1 MKIGM
6 EHLTAY
12 QVASFRIVASGLVL
26 IPLLPKAVKIIPF
39 RLWPLVFLSGALG
52 SLFPAYLFCLA
63 ETKIESSLAGA
74 LNSLTPIFV
83 ILCGGLFFGLKTT
96 AQKVVGVLVAFS
108 GCVGLFLSRSD
119 LSFGANQVYLILVL
133 IATCMYGINV
143 NLVQRYLKDIPSL
156 QLVSLAML
164 LIGIPALGV
173 LMYTGYFSLNFSD
186 NGVLLSSG
194 YSAVL
199 GIGSTA
205 IANILF
211 YVLIK
216 KAGPVFSSMVTYGIP
231 FVAIAWGLVFGEKVG
246 WAQII
251 SLAVILGGV
260 YVANAGWF
268 KPSTAL
274 ATFTERE

>member
-1 MKIGM
+1 MKKGM

-12 QVASFRIVASGLVL
+12 QVASFRIVASALVL
-26 IPLLPKAVKIIPF
+26 MPLLPKAVKIVPF
-39 RLWPLVFLSGALG
+39 RIWPLVFLSGALG

-74 LNSLTPIFV
+74 LNALTPIFV
-83 ILCGGLFFGLKTT
+83 ILCGGVFFGLKTT
-96 AQKVVGVLVAFS
+96 TQKIIGVLVAFA
-108 GCVGLFLSRSD
+108 GCVGLFFSRAD
-119 LSFGANQVYLILVL
+119 LSFGENQIYLLFVL

-143 NLVQRYLKDIPSL
+143 NLVQRYLKEIPSL

-173 LMYTGYFSLNFSD
+173 LIFTGYFALDFSD
-186 NGVLLSSG
+186 EGVLLSSG
-194 YSAVL
+194 YTLFL

-205 IANILF
+205 LANILF

-216 KAGPVFSSMVTYGIP
+216 KAGAVFSSMVTYGIP
-231 FVAIAWGLVFGEKVG
+231 FVAIAWGLMFGEKVG
-246 WAQII
+246 WAQIM

-260 YVANAGWF
+260 YVANAGRV
-268 KPSTAL
+268 K
-274 ATFTERE
+274 E